1 MQKDR
6 GTWNEG
12 VGLAKGDEKGRVKVV
27 LPFHQPS
34 RRQNDPSMR
43 PLSRRVIF
51 RQQRLFV
58 FSERDKNGSDD
69 IVENRVSVLVAF
81 TERVPKRTR
90 GRAFRFRFRS
100 RRSCKHS
107 F

>member
-1 MQKDR
+1 
-6 GTWNEG
+6 
-12 VGLAKGDEKGRVKVV
+12 
-27 LPFHQPS
+27 
-34 RRQNDPSMR
+34 MR

-81 TERVPKRTR
+81 TERVHPKRGAET
-90 GRAFRFRFRS
+90 GERALRFHFRFRG
-100 RRSCKHS
+100 RRSDKHS

>member
-6 GTWNEG
+6 ERERG
-12 VGLAKGDEKGRVKVV
+12 VGERGDEKGRVKVV

-34 RRQNDPSMR
+34 RRQTDPLMR
-43 PLSRRVIF
+43 PLSRHVIF

-69 IVENRVSVLVAF
+69 IVENRVFGVGGIYG
-81 TERVPKRTR
+81 TR
-90 GRAFRFRFRS
+90 GLFVSVFVFVFVVALTNI
-100 RRSCKHS
+100 HS